1 MLNIDLKLKLWYY
14 KFNVFKESVVMI
26 TADVIVLAVLAACV
40 ILGAGLG
47 FGKVLRFI
55 TGGIIGKIISLV
67 ICYFLFGVVLH
78 FGFVQDLLLKFTTAL
93 SDNGSWICNLLLSI
107 RIDLIVFAIALFIV
121 VQILRKIVV
130 YIIANVME
138 INNKA
143 VSVIN
148 RILGIALLLAFN
160 VMLMLI
166 AFQIIAWISGT
177 DGAFYTNLEGSVFG
191 LDKLFVNNPLN
202 SVFESI
208 RMEVEHVGTGE

>member
-1 MLNIDLKLKLWYY
+1 
-14 KFNVFKESVVMI
+14 MI

>member
-1 MLNIDLKLKLWYY
+1 
-14 KFNVFKESVVMI
+14 MI

-160 VMLMLI
+160 IMLMLI

>member
-1 MLNIDLKLKLWYY
+1 
-14 KFNVFKESVVMI
+14 MI
-26 TADVIVLAVLAACV
+26 TADVIVLAVLTACV